1 MASALERLDQQGVE
15 RLVVELVVVFGLLEH
30 RNLLGV
36 RDET

>member
-15 RLVVELVVVFGLLEH
+15 RLVVELVVVFSLLEH